1 MQLTELNRKLFKVKI
16 ELRKVVIIFVETN
29 LLGCLSSAPSIAF
42 IPSLFDMLV
51 HKDFTSN
58 GTSTLSSGIS
68 SIWLIF

>member
-29 LLGCLSSAPSIAF
+29 LLGCLSLAPSIAF